1 MSELSKIH
9 PSKYEFSWEP
19 VGNIEDGRKNLGP
32 YMPVFVYRL
41 FEFSI
46 RTELT
51 KQFGEIKAAEILHNA
66 GKISGLEIANNV
78 LNLNLHINE
87 FLSHLRD
94 FLEKNHIGILRIEEF
109 DQTTGNIIFT
119 LSEDLDCSGLPV
131 TGETVCSYDEG
142 FLAGILE
149 VYTKKE
155 YLVKEIDCWATGSR
169 VCRFEGYVKNQN

>member
-1 MSELSKIH
+1 MSELPKMNF
-9 PSKYEFSWEP
+9 SKYKFSWEP
-19 VGNIEDGRKNLGP
+19 VGNIEEGRKNLGP
-32 YMPVFVYRL
+32 YMPVFAYRL
-41 FEFSI
+41 FEFAM

-51 KQFGEIKAAEILHNA
+51 NQFGKIKAAEILRNA
-66 GKISGLEIANNV
+66 GKISGIELANNV
-78 LNLNLHINE
+78 LNINLPINE

-94 FLEKNHIGILRIEEF
+94 ILEKNRIGILRIEEF
-109 DQTTGNIIFT
+109 NQSTGDIRLTIA
-119 LSEDLDCSGLPV
+119 EDLDCSGLPV

-155 YLVKEIDCWATGSR
+155 YHVEEIDCWATGAR